1 MGDYSVYKHTSPS
14 EKVYIGITR
23 QNPKIRWRNG
33 EGYLHKNKLGN
44 YGQPAMANALA
55 KYPNWDEWQ
64 HEILFTGL
72 TKEEAEKEEIKL
84 IEEYKSYDENFG
96 YNIEFGGHAVGRK
109 SEETRKRMSEAKKGA
124 KNGMYGKPSHQRTAV
139 VCIETGILYES
150 LHRAATAT
158 GAPRTTIS
166 KCCKG
171 ELETSGKLHWR
182 YATDEDLVMIA

>member
-14 EKVYIGITR
+14 GKVYIGITR

-64 HEILFTGL
+64 HEILFTDL

-96 YNIEFGGHAVGRK
+96 YNIEFGGHTVGRK
-109 SEETRKRMSEAKKGA
+109 SEETKKRMSESKKGS
-124 KNGMYGKPSHQRTAV
+124 KNAMYGKPSHLRKKVRCIDTGIIYDSMTEAARDAGVERTAISN
-139 VCIETGILYES
+139 CCRGLTQ
-150 LHRAATAT
+150 TA
-158 GAPRTTIS
+158 
-166 KCCKG
+166 
-171 ELETSGKLHWR
+171 GKLHWEYWR
-182 YATDEDLVMIA
+182 EEFLAS